1 MKTPDIQEEER
12 NNTLPT
18 PPQRLPLDSLQNA
31 RRSFSRLITA
41 YYRGVLDERK
51 FKMMIY
57 GMNVLLG
64 YLKEV
69 ETEELEKR
77 IAALEARIVSTKEKH
92 HA

>member
-1 MKTPDIQEEER
+1 MKTLDIHEENG
-12 NNTLPT
+12 NNAIPT

-41 YYRGVLDERK
+41 YYRGALDERR

-57 GMNVLLG
+57 SLNVLLG

-69 ETEELEKR
+69 ETEELERR
-77 IAALEARIVSTKEKH
+77 IEALEAQVHTKKEKY

>member
-1 MKTPDIQEEER
+1 MKTLDIHEENER
-12 NNTLPT
+12 NTLPT
-18 PPQRLPLDSLQNA
+18 PPQRLPLDSLRNA

-41 YYRGVLDERK
+41 YYRGTLDERK

-92 HA
+92 HV